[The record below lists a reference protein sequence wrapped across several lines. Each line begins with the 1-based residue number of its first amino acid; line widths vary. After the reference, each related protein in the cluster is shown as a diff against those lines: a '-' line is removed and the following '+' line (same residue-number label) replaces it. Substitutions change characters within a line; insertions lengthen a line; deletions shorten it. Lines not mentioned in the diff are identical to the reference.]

1 MQGLSGPP
9 IAQAE
14 FARLMAAL
22 GPFEAAPHV
31 AVAVS
36 GGADS
41 MAACLLAD
49 RWARARRGK
58 ITALVVDH
66 GLRPESAAEARGVS
80 RRLRRRGIACR
91 ILAWRGDKPT
101 TGIQAAARTARY
113 ALLSEWCA
121 RAGVLHLVLGHH
133 REDQAET
140 VRLREQAGSG
150 PDGLAG
156 MAATVEL
163 PQVRLLRPLLPVP
176 RARLRAV
183 LAGAGERWVED
194 PSNRNL
200 AFARV
205 RLRLGGEASGR
216 AASRIARAAR
226 AAGRVRAAREARLS
240 RLLAQA
246 AALYPDGRAEADAAA
261 LCAAP
266 RDLSRRALARLVLCV
281 GGRPFPPRGERLDR
295 LTDALRDGAL
305 AAARTL
311 GGCRIHSEDGRLVVA
326 REPGRTRATAPRP
339 RVMLNRVPVEAAP
352 ADAGAAGPRGSVCRR
367 FMPPQPLAPA
377 RFSVV

>member
-1 MQGLSGPP
+1 VQDLSGPS
-9 IAQAE
+9 ISQAE

-22 GPFEAAPHV
+22 CPFETAPHV

-41 MAACLLAD
+41 MAACLLTD
-49 RWARARRGK
+49 RWTRARRGK

-66 GLRPESAAEARGVS
+66 GLRTESSAEARCVA
-80 RRLRRRGIACR
+80 RRLRRRGISCR
-91 ILAWRGDKPT
+91 ILTWRGDKPT

-156 MAATVEL
+156 MAAIVEL
-163 PQVRLLRPLLPVP
+163 RQVRLLRPLLPVA

-183 LAGAGERWVED
+183 LERAGERWVED
-194 PSNRNL
+194 PSNLNL
-200 AFARV
+200 AFARA
-205 RLRLGGEASGR
+205 RLRAGEQASGR
-216 AASRIARAAR
+216 AAAQIARAAR
-226 AAGRVRAAREARLS
+226 AAGRLRAARETRLARF
-240 RLLAQA
+240 LAQA
-246 AALYPDGRAEADAAA
+246 VALDTNGRAEADAAA
-261 LCAAP
+261 LAAAQP
-266 RDLSRRALARLVLCV
+266 DLSRRALARLIVCV
-281 GGRPFPPRGERLDR
+281 GGRVFPPRGARLDR
-295 LTDALRDGAL
+295 LHAALREGSF

-311 GGCRIHSEDGRLVVA
+311 GGCRIHIEDGRLIVA
-326 REPGRTRATAPRP
+326 REPGRVGATEPPSRAL
-339 RVMLNRVPVEAAP
+339 LNRVTCGAAP
-352 ADAGAAGPRGSVCRR
+352 ADAGWAARKGAVSGR
-367 FMPPQPLAPA
+367 FTPPQPLAPA